1 MIKIGNRTFYT
12 PEEVGEIMGLH
23 PVTVRNMFRSGQ
35 LPGHKFGGKWYISE
49 DKLTAA
55 IAGEIEPPAP
65 KTGELFQD

>member
-1 MIKIGNRTFYT
+1 MITIGKNIFYT

-35 LPGHKFGGKWYISE
+35 LPGHKFGGKWYISQ

-55 IAGEIEPPAP
+55 ISGEIKPPEPQADGV
-65 KTGELFQD
+65 K